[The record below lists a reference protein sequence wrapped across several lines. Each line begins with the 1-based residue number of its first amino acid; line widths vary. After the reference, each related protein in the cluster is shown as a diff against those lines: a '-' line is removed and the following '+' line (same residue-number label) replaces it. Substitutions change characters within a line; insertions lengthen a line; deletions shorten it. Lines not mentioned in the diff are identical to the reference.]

1 MYRYKYMYTHTD
13 TPLDTV
19 TEPCNT
25 SQTNDGAAAQAHLS
39 EVTAPPCAAMKMLTV
54 QALTPFQN
62 TSASVT
68 PLPAS
73 LAGLKAWQFF
83 WQQMAHGNPPLPS
96 GGNRSM
102 EEAKPLMT
110 WFGSMTTT
118 QEKDIL
124 LPLRSVVSVGAVAL
138 ITKVDP
144 PVWEAMR
151 KFISQRLDVVVRARL
166 IQCFFDARLPCPPG
180 LLSWCG
186 GGESGSSTDDYLNA
200 TTPSTKNTSSNWSA
214 LVPVQDSLLQWRRQ
228 LNLITFRPEEV
239 LQLPAECSMGPELEY
254 SALGAYCSSL
264 YGLYYMSPHP

>member
-1 MYRYKYMYTHTD
+1 MYRYKYMYRHTD

-110 WFGSMTTT
+110 WFGSMATT

-144 PVWEAMR
+144 PVWEVMR
-151 KFISQRLDVVVRARL
+151 KFISQRLDVLVRARL

-180 LLSWCG
+180 LLTWCV

-200 TTPSTKNTSSNWSA
+200 TTPST
-214 LVPVQDSLLQWRRQ
+214 
-228 LNLITFRPEEV
+228 
-239 LQLPAECSMGPELEY
+239 LEKY
-254 SALGAYCSSL
+254 LKQQVGA
-264 YGLYYMSPHP
+264 GARAG

>member
-1 MYRYKYMYTHTD
+1 
-13 TPLDTV
+13 
-19 TEPCNT
+19 
-25 SQTNDGAAAQAHLS
+25 
-39 EVTAPPCAAMKMLTV
+39 MKMLTV

-83 WQQMAHGNPPLPS
+83 WHQMAHGNPPLPS

-110 WFGSMTTT
+110 WFGSMATT

-144 PVWEAMR
+144 PSGRPCGSSYR
-151 KFISQRLDVVVRARL
+151 KIGCARAR
-166 IQCFFDARLPCPPG
+166 QADTV
-180 LLSWCG
+180 LL
-186 GGESGSSTDDYLNA
+186 
-200 TTPSTKNTSSNWSA
+200 
-214 LVPVQDSLLQWRRQ
+214 
-228 LNLITFRPEEV
+228 
-239 LQLPAECSMGPELEY
+239 
-254 SALGAYCSSL
+254 
-264 YGLYYMSPHP
+264 

>member
-25 SQTNDGAAAQAHLS
+25 SQTNDGAAAQAQLS
-39 EVTAPPCAAMKMLTV
+39 EVTSPPCAAMKMLTV

-96 GGNRSM
+96 GGNMRM

-110 WFGSMTTT
+110 WFGSYGHNSGKRHSPAP
-118 QEKDIL
+118 QVSG
-124 LPLRSVVSVGAVAL
+124 LRRSRG
-138 ITKVDP
+138 THNQGGP
-144 PVWEAMR
+144 P
-151 KFISQRLDVVVRARL
+151 RLGGHAEVHIATIGCARAR
-166 IQCFFDARLPCPPG
+166 QADTV
-180 LLSWCG
+180 LL
-186 GGESGSSTDDYLNA
+186 
-200 TTPSTKNTSSNWSA
+200 
-214 LVPVQDSLLQWRRQ
+214 
-228 LNLITFRPEEV
+228 
-239 LQLPAECSMGPELEY
+239 
-254 SALGAYCSSL
+254 
-264 YGLYYMSPHP
+264 